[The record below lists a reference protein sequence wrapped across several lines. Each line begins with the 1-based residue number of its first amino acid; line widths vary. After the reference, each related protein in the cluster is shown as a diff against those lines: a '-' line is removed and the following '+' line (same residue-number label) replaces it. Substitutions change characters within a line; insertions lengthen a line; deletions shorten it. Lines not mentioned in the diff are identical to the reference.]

1 MYMKFSIVVPVYN
14 AEPFLDSCI
23 QSVESQLFSD
33 WELILIDDGSSDKSG
48 EMLDDYALKDSR
60 IHVIHQENCGQF
72 YARQRGISLSTGD
85 YIVFLDS
92 DDALEPECL
101 KVIQCAICDHDPDIV
116 LYTGRIFKDGADAG
130 RSVGDIASAEMELSA
145 LWLKKQLISSH
156 RFNSLCLKAFRRE
169 TFNGDTTDYSC
180 FYGTH
185 CGEDKAQL
193 LCPVTNAKKIWYIPD
208 RLYQYHQRTD
218 STMHQCRPDTIS
230 RMMAGEM
237 FTLLYQFMQTWGMT
251 EPANLEAV
259 AVYYLKNYLSV
270 YYNCRKRC
278 TAKERQ
284 ILRQYP
290 WNKEI
295 DKTAMRYFFSSRL
308 TMKERA
314 KLIAAL
320 ARV

>member
-1 MYMKFSIVVPVYN
+1 
-14 AEPFLDSCI
+14 
-23 QSVESQLFSD
+23 
-33 WELILIDDGSSDKSG
+33 
-48 EMLDDYALKDSR
+48 MLDDYAMKDPR

-72 YARQRGISLSTGD
+72 YARQKGVSLSTGD

-101 KVIQCAICDHDPDIV
+101 KVIQRAVCDHDPDIV
-116 LYTGRIFKDGADAG
+116 LYTGRIFKDGTDAG
-130 RSVGDIASAEMELSA
+130 RSVGDIASAELELSA
-145 LWLKKQLISSH
+145 HWLKKQLISSH
-156 RFNSLCLKAFRRE
+156 RFNSLYLKAFRRE
-169 TFNGDTTDYSC
+169 VFNGVTTDYSC

-193 LCPVTNAKKIWYIPD
+193 LYPVTNAKKIWYLPD

-230 RMMAGEM
+230 RMMAREM

-251 EPANLEAV
+251 EPADLEEV

-270 YYNCRKRC
+270 YYNCRKCC

-308 TMKERA
+308 TVKERA
-314 KLIAAL
+314 KLLAAL
-320 ARV
+320 ARA